1 MPQGIQ
7 KNLPQSQI
15 INEIEQLQTFP
26 TTYIPI
32 FQTDLYCNKPFKTFL
47 KKFQY

>member
-1 MPQGIQ
+1 MPQRIQ
-7 KNLPQSQI
+7 KFLPQGQI

-32 FQTDLYCNKPFKTFL
+32 FQTDLYCNKPFKTF
-47 KKFQY
+47 KKIYQY